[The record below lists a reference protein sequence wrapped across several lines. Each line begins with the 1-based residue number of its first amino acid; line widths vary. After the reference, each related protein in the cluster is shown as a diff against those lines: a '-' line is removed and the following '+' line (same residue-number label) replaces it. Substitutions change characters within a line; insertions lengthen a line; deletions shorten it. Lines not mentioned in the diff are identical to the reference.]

1 MAKVDVVNLSGK
13 KVGSVELA
21 DAVFAPEQ
29 VNEALLW
36 EAVKHYRASLRQGT
50 HKTKSRTEVAGS
62 GKKLW
67 KQKGTGR
74 ARIGSVRS
82 PLWRHGYTVHGP
94 TPRSYDYPFPRK
106 KLLGALRAALASKL
120 ADGKLTVVDSLEIK
134 EGKTKLYRE
143 ALNKLD
149 VTRTALLVE
158 NGKTLTQSLV
168 LGARNLKGVE
178 LVLNNEV
185 HPYDL
190 LRYERAIFSKAAI
203 ETLAEVLREVR
214 FEAQGRPCGCRQGG
228 CVMPTLYTVIRRP
241 LITEKGLGVKETEGT
256 LVFEV
261 APDASKTEVKQ
272 AVEALFKVK
281 VAAVRT
287 ANVLGKERR
296 RGKFAGYKPDWKK
309 AYVKLKAGEKLPEYV
324 SNL

>member
-1 MAKVDVVNLSGK
+1 MAKVDVLNLEGK

-21 DAVFAPEQ
+21 DAVFGPAQ

-50 HKTKSRTEVAGS
+50 HATKNRKLVAGS

-82 PLWRHGYTVHGP
+82 PLWRHGGTVHGP
-94 TPRSYDYPFPRK
+94 QPRSYDYAFPRK

-120 ADGKLTVVDSLEIK
+120 ADGKLTVVDSLELK
-134 EGKTKLYRE
+134 DAKTKLYRS
-143 ALNKLD
+143 ALDKLE
-149 VTRTALLVE
+149 VKRTALLVE
-158 NGKTLTQSLV
+158 NGKELSKALL
-168 LGARNLKGVE
+168 LGSRNLKGVE

-203 ETLAEVLREVR
+203 EQLAENLAKTISKRKA
-214 FEAQGRPCGCRQGG
+214 AQ
-228 CVMPTLYTVIRRP
+228 
-241 LITEKGLGVKETEGT
+241 
-256 LVFEV
+256 EV
-261 APDASKTEVKQ
+261 A
-272 AVEALFKVK
+272 
-281 VAAVRT
+281 
-287 ANVLGKERR
+287 
-296 RGKFAGYKPDWKK
+296 
-309 AYVKLKAGEKLPEYV
+309 
-324 SNL
+324 